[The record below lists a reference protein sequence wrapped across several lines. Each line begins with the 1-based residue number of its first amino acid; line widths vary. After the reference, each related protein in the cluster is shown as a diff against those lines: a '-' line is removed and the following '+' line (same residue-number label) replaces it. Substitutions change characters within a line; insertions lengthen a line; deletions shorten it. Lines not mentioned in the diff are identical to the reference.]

1 MGPRSIDR
9 GIPRWDGW
17 PKGLLLASMGPRS
30 IDRGIYEATVHGT
43 TGHGLQWGR
52 DQLIAEL
59 PAAAFRP
66 GRSAG
71 LQWGRDQLI
80 AELGYPPCLP
90 SAQAG
95 FNGAAIN

>member
-9 GIPRWDGW
+9 GIVLDELHCSAVTWLQWGRDQLIAEFYRAEFADP
-17 PKGLLLASMGPRS
+17 
-30 IDRGIYEATVHGT
+30 
-43 TGHGLQWGR
+43 TGALLQWGR

-59 PAAAFRP
+59 LLKLRDL
-66 GRSAG
+66 RVLVG

-80 AELGYPPCLP
+80 AELGCARNSNRKNL
-90 SAQAG
+90 S